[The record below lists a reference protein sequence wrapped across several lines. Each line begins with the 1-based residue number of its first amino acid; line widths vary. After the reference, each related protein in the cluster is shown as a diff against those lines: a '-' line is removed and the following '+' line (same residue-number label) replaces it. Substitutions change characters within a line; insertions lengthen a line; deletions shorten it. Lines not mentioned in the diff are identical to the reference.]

1 MGVLLVLQF
10 VFFIVLMGKLN
21 GRFARMAQWIHYQDF
36 EILGNVV
43 KPDRWVNYLSIVG
56 YSYLIFPFVT
66 LLLWCFSLAKDS
78 GKYE

>member
-1 MGVLLVLQF
+1 
-10 VFFIVLMGKLN
+10 
-21 GRFARMAQWIHYQDF
+21 MAQWIHYQDF